1 MRKSLPK
8 ETSLVEIAWEVC
20 NQVGGIY
27 TVIRT
32 KVPYMQDVWGE
43 NGVLVGPWFPERAL
57 AEFESIEHED
67 SDAFRAVTQLRQN
80 GIEVHYGYWLI
91 SGKPKVVLL
100 NPFSV
105 YHKLGEIKY
114 FLWENHQIECGDDD
128 LINQVIA
135 FGYLAKEFISEY
147 TRIRLDKG
155 EVIAHFHEW
164 MSGVAIPQI
173 RHENIPVKL
182 MFTTHATMLGRYL
195 AMNDA
200 EFYEHL
206 AFYDWQKESKYFNIE
221 TQAKIE
227 RAATH
232 GAHLMSTVSDMTG
245 QECRYLLGREPDS
258 LLPNGLNIKRFTA
271 LHEFQNLHLEYK
283 NKLHQF
289 VMGHFFQSYSFDL
302 NKTIYMFSSGRFE
315 FRNKGFDI
323 TLEALA
329 RLNWRL
335 KQMNSDVTVVFFLV
349 SKQPY
354 HSINPIVLQ
363 NRGIMEELRE
373 TCETIEKQVGNKLF
387 YAAASNNDDK
397 LPDLN
402 NFVEE
407 YWRMR
412 YRRTVQSWKT
422 DQLPTVV
429 THNLVNDE
437 HDEVLNFLR
446 TADLLNREEDKVKI
460 VYHPDF
466 INSTNP
472 LFHMDYDQF
481 VRGCH
486 LGLFPSYYEP
496 WGYTPLECMARGV
509 PAITSD
515 TSGFGD
521 YTINHYKNLDKKGV
535 YVVNRTEKSY
545 NESADQLTDYMYSFI
560 QQDRRQRISQR
571 NKVEHASV
579 GYDWGYLYKHY
590 IDAYEKLMDSTI

>member
-1 MRKSLPK
+1 
-8 ETSLVEIAWEVC
+8 
-20 NQVGGIY
+20 
-27 TVIRT
+27 
-32 KVPYMQDVWGE
+32 
-43 NGVLVGPWFPERAL
+43 
-57 AEFESIEHED
+57 
-67 SDAFRAVTQLRQN
+67 
-80 GIEVHYGYWLI
+80 
-91 SGKPKVVLL
+91 
-100 NPFSV
+100 
-105 YHKLGEIKY
+105 
-114 FLWENHQIECGDDD
+114 
-128 LINQVIA
+128 
-135 FGYLAKEFISEY
+135 
-147 TRIRLDKG
+147 
-155 EVIAHFHEW
+155 
-164 MSGVAIPQI
+164 
-173 RHENIPVKL
+173 
-182 MFTTHATMLGRYL
+182 
-195 AMNDA
+195 
-200 EFYEHL
+200 
-206 AFYDWQKESKYFNIE
+206 
-221 TQAKIE
+221 
-227 RAATH
+227 
-232 GAHLMSTVSDMTG
+232 MTG